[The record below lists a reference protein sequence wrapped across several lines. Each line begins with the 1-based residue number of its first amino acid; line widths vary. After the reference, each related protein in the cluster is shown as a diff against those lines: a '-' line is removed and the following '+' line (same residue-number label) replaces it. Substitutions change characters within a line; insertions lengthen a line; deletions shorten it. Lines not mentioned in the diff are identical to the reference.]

1 MSVHS
6 ILDVAIEVLLA
17 DPGASLGDVA
27 KAAGVSRTT
36 LHKRYPTRQ
45 DLLVALGHDAYD
57 RVDKA
62 LTDARLDVPGD
73 QVAEALRRA
82 ITLMIPLGP
91 RVEFLYR
98 QQALDT
104 EPGLVDRYE
113 QSGKPLLALIRRGQ
127 QAGKLRQD
135 LPDWWMLSNLDSAVY
150 MAWEAIAQGKLAP
163 LDAPELVMATVLRGI
178 GT

>member
-17 DPGASLGDVA
+17 DPSASLGDVA

-45 DLLVALGHDAYD
+45 ALLVALAHDALD

-62 LTDARLDVPGD
+62 MTDAHIDVPGEE
-73 QVAEALRRA
+73 VIEALRRA
-82 ITLMIPLGP
+82 ITLLVPLGP
-91 RVEFLYR
+91 RVEFVYR
-98 QQALDT
+98 QQSLDR
-104 EPGLVDRYE
+104 EPELLARYQE
-113 QSGKPLLALIRRGQ
+113 MDEPLRALIRRGQ
-127 QAGKLRQD
+127 EAGKLRAD
-135 LPDWWMLSNLDSAVY
+135 LPDWWIVSTLDGAFY
-150 MAWEAIAQGKLAP
+150 MAWEAISLGRLAP
-163 LDAPELVMATVLRGI
+163 LDAPDLVMKTVLRGI